1 VDFAKRIAT
10 DQIVLRIERIMIM
23 NKEFKVGDEVMYNN
37 KKWTII
43 YEWKNNWEIDDGT
56 CSISVSGKDLTH
68 YVESPTVKNQFVDR
82 TNDLIRQAIGQTE
95 FCFDE
100 LTGEDE
106 SWNMEY
112 FAEGGIEKPRALKGS
127 DSDLYCSCSIPE
139 IIKNQAYG
147 NSFLYCKGCRKE
159 RI

>member
-1 VDFAKRIAT
+1 
-10 DQIVLRIERIMIM
+10 M

-68 YVESPTVKNQFVDR
+68 YVESPTVRNHAKEALDSFNA
-82 TNDLIRQAIGQTE
+82 NMIKLGQLE
-95 FCFDE
+95 LDFDE